1 MQAVPTQASFYDSLE
16 TRDPEARERALLVAL
31 PKQIAHAKANAPALA
46 ALLRDIEPESVRSR
60 ADLAKLPV
68 LRKSELIERQKR
80 APPFGGL
87 AAVKPGELARV
98 FMSPGPIYDP
108 EGRQRD
114 YWRFARA
121 LFAAGFRGGDLIHNC
136 FAYHLTPAGSMLETG
151 AQALGCA
158 VIPGGTGQT
167 ELQLKAIEHLRPQG
181 YAGTPSFLRI
191 ILEKGRELGADLS
204 SMRKA
209 LVSGEAFPPAL
220 QKEIAG
226 HGIDA
231 LQCYASADLGLI
243 AYESS
248 AREGMILDEGI
259 LEEIVRPGTGDPVP
273 EGEVGEVVV
282 TTLTPDYPLIRFA
295 TGDLSAILAGRSP
308 CGRTNARIKGWM
320 GRADQTTKVKGMFVH
335 PTQVAEAVRP
345 HREVLRA
352 RLMVSQENQTDV
364 MTLLVEVPAGVD
376 PALATRL
383 SESLQAVTKL
393 KGKVVLQTP
402 GSLPNDGKV
411 IEDTRKL
418 V

>member
-1 MQAVPTQASFYDSLE
+1 
-16 TRDPEARERALLVAL
+16 LLAGL
-31 PKQIAHAKANAPALA
+31 PRQIAHAKAHAPALA
-46 ALLRDIEPESVRSR
+46 GLLEDVDPESVRSR

-87 AAVKPGELARV
+87 AAVKPGALARI

-108 EGRQRD
+108 EGKGQD
-114 YWRFARA
+114 YWRMARA
-121 LFAAGFRGGDLIHNC
+121 LFAAGFRAGDLVHNC

-151 AQALGCA
+151 ARALGCA

-181 YAGTPSFLRI
+181 YVGTPSFLRI

-204 SMRKA
+204 SMKKA

-220 QKEIAG
+220 QKDVAG
-226 HGIDA
+226 YGIGA

-243 AYESS
+243 AYESP

-259 LEEIVRPGTGDPVP
+259 LVEIVRPGTGEPVS

-295 TGDLSAILAGRSP
+295 TGDLSAILPGRSP
-308 CGRTNARIKGWM
+308 CGRTNLRIKGWM

-335 PTQVAEAVRP
+335 PTQVADAVRP

-352 RLMVSQENQTDV
+352 RLIVSQENQTDM
-364 MTLLVEVPAGVD
+364 MTLHVEVAAGAD
-376 PALATRL
+376 PSLPERLA
-383 SESLQAVTKL
+383 ESLQAVTKL
-393 KGKVVLQTP
+393 KGKVVLHLP
-402 GSLPNDGKV
+402 GSLQNDGKV

>member
-1 MQAVPTQASFYDSLE
+1 MVMQASAFYDSLE
-16 TRDPEARERALLVAL
+16 TRDPDERERGLLAAL
-31 PKQIAHAKANAPALA
+31 PKQIAHAKAHAPAYA
-46 ALLRDIEPESVRSR
+46 GALRDIDPASITSR
-60 ADLAKLPV
+60 AALAKLPV
-68 LRKSELIERQKR
+68 VRKSELIERQKR

-108 EGRQRD
+108 EGKGRD
-114 YWRFARA
+114 YWRLARS
-121 LFAAGFRGGDLIHNC
+121 LFAAGFRAGELVHNC
-136 FAYHLTPAGSMLETG
+136 FAYHLTPAGSMLESG
-151 AQALGCA
+151 AHALGCA

-167 ELQLKAIEHLRPQG
+167 ELQVKAIEHLRPQG
-181 YAGTPSFLRI
+181 YVGTPSFLRI

-204 SMRKA
+204 SLKKA
-209 LVSGEAFPPAL
+209 LVGGEAFPPAL

-226 HGIDA
+226 HGVSA

-243 AYESS
+243 AYESP
-248 AREGMILDEGI
+248 AREGLIVDEGI
-259 LEEIVRPGTGDPVP
+259 LLEIVRPGTGDPVG

-295 TGDLSAILAGRSP
+295 TGDLSAILAGQSP
-308 CGRTNARIKGWM
+308 CGRTNMRIKGWM

-352 RLMVSQENQTDV
+352 RLVVSQEDQIDV
-364 MTLLVEVPAGVD
+364 MTLHIEVAIGAD
-376 PALATRL
+376 PAIAERL
-383 SESLQAVTKL
+383 SESLHAVTKL
-393 KGKVVLQTP
+393 KGKVALAAP

>member
-1 MQAVPTQASFYDSLE
+1 MPANPDFYDPLE
-16 TRDPEARERALLVAL
+16 IRDPEARERDLLVAL
-31 PKQIAHAKANAPALA
+31 PKQIAHAMANAPAYS
-46 ALLRDIEPESVRSR
+46 ALLADIDPASVTSR
-60 ADLAKLPV
+60 TALAKLPIV
-68 LRKSELIERQKR
+68 RKSELIERQKR
-80 APPFGGL
+80 VPPFGGL
-87 AAVKPGELARV
+87 AAVKPGALARV

-108 EGRQRD
+108 EGKGRD
-114 YWRFARA
+114 YWRLARS
-121 LFAAGFRGGDLIHNC
+121 LFAAGFRAGDVIHNC

-167 ELQLKAIEHLRPQG
+167 ELQIKAIEHLRPQG
-181 YAGTPSFLRI
+181 YVGTPSFLRI

-204 SMRKA
+204 SMQKA
-209 LVSGEAFPPAL
+209 LVGGEAFPPVL

-226 HGIDA
+226 YGVAA

-243 AYESS
+243 AYESP
-248 AREGMILDEGI
+248 AREGLIVDEGV
-259 LEEIVRPGTGDPVP
+259 LLEIVRPGTGDPVA

-295 TGDLSAILAGRSP
+295 TGDLSATLEGRSP
-308 CGRTNARIKGWM
+308 CGRTNLRIKGWM

-335 PTQVAEAVRP
+335 PSQVAEAVRP

-352 RLMVSQENQTDV
+352 RLVVSQENQIDV
-364 MTLLVEVPAGVD
+364 MTLLAEVSAHSDAAV
-376 PALATRL
+376 AERLA
-383 SESLQAVTKL
+383 ESLQAVTKL
-393 KGKVVLQTP
+393 KGKVVLQAP

>member
-1 MQAVPTQASFYDSLE
+1 MQGKSEFYDALE
-16 TRDPEARERALLVAL
+16 TREPEVREKALLAAL
-31 PKQIAHAKANAPALA
+31 PKQIAHAQAHAPAYT
-46 ALLRDIEPESVRSR
+46 ALLRDIDPASITSR
-60 ADLAKLPV
+60 AALAKLPV
-68 LRKSELIERQKR
+68 VRKSELIERQKR

-108 EGRQRD
+108 EGKGPD
-114 YWRFARA
+114 YWRFARS
-121 LFAAGFRGGDLIHNC
+121 LFAAGFRSGDLIHNC
-136 FAYHLTPAGSMLETG
+136 YAYHLTPAGSMLETG

-167 ELQLKAIEHLRPQG
+167 ELQIKAIEHLRPQG
-181 YAGTPSFLRI
+181 YVGTPSFLRI
-191 ILEKGRELGADLS
+191 ILEKGRELAADLS
-204 SMRKA
+204 SMKKA
-209 LVSGEAFPPAL
+209 QVGGEAFPPAL
-220 QKEIAG
+220 QKAIAG
-226 HGIDA
+226 YGVAA

-243 AYESS
+243 AYESP
-248 AREGMILDEGI
+248 AREGLIVDEGI
-259 LEEIVRPGTGDPVP
+259 LMEIVRPGTGDPVA

-308 CGRTNARIKGWM
+308 CGRTNTRIKGWM

-335 PTQVAEAVRP
+335 PAQVAEAVRP
-345 HREVLRA
+345 HREVVRA
-352 RLMVSQENQTDV
+352 RLVVSQENQVDV
-364 MTLLVEVPAGVD
+364 MTLLAEVAAGSD
-376 PALATRL
+376 PALAARL
-383 SESLQAVTKL
+383 TESLHAVTKL
-393 KGKVVLQTP
+393 RGKVALQTP

>member
-1 MQAVPTQASFYDSLE
+1 MPAQSDFYDSLE
-16 TRDPEARERALLVAL
+16 TRDPPARERDLLAAL
-31 PKQIAHAKANAPALA
+31 PKQIAHAKAHAPAYTA
-46 ALLRDIEPESVRSR
+46 SLRDIDPASITSR
-60 ADLAKLPV
+60 AALATLPV
-68 LRKSELIERQKR
+68 VRKSDLIERQKR

-108 EGRQRD
+108 EGKGLD
-114 YWRFARA
+114 YWRFARS
-121 LFAAGFRGGDLIHNC
+121 LFAAGFRRGELIHNC
-136 FAYHLTPAGSMLETG
+136 FAYHLTPAGSMVESG

-181 YAGTPSFLRI
+181 YVGTPSFLRI

-204 SMRKA
+204 SMKKA
-209 LVSGEAFPPAL
+209 LVGGEAFPPTL

-226 HGIDA
+226 YGIEA

-243 AYESS
+243 AYESP
-248 AREGMILDEGI
+248 AREGLIVDEGI
-259 LEEIVRPGTGDPVP
+259 LLEIVRPGTGDPVS

-308 CGRTNARIKGWM
+308 CGRTNLRIKGWM

-352 RLMVSQENQTDV
+352 RLVVSQENQIDV
-364 MTLLVEVPAGVD
+364 MTLHAEVAAGTGPAVAERLGE
-376 PALATRL
+376 ALHT
-383 SESLQAVTKL
+383 VTKL
-393 KGKVVLQTP
+393 RGKVVLHAP

>member
-1 MQAVPTQASFYDSLE
+1 MVMPAQPDFYDTLE
-16 TRDPEARERALLVAL
+16 TRDPQARERELLAAL
-31 PKQIAHAKANAPALA
+31 PKQIAHAKAHAPAYA
-46 ALLRDIEPESVRSR
+46 ALLRDVDPASVTSR
-60 ADLAKLPV
+60 AALARLPV
-68 LRKSELIERQKR
+68 VRKSELIERQKR

-108 EGRQRD
+108 EGRGRD
-114 YWRFARA
+114 YWRFARS
-121 LFAAGFRGGDLIHNC
+121 LFAAGFRAGELIHNC
-136 FAYHLTPAGSMLETG
+136 FAYHLTPAGSMVETG

-167 ELQLKAIEHLRPQG
+167 DLQVKAIEHLRPQG
-181 YAGTPSFLRI
+181 YVGTPSFLRI

-209 LVSGEAFPPAL
+209 LVGGEAFPPAL
-220 QKEIAG
+220 QKEISGYGVA
-226 HGIDA
+226 A
-231 LQCYASADLGLI
+231 VQCYASADLGLI
-243 AYESS
+243 AYESP
-248 AREGMILDEGI
+248 AREGLIVDEGI
-259 LEEIVRPGTGDPVP
+259 LLEIVRPGTGDPVA

-335 PTQVAEAVRP
+335 PTQVAEVVRP
-345 HREVLRA
+345 HREILRA
-352 RLMVSQENQTDV
+352 RLVVSQEAQIDV
-364 MTLLVEVPAGVD
+364 MTLHVEVAAGTD
-376 PALATRL
+376 PALAARL
-383 SESLQAVTKL
+383 ADHLQAVTKL
-393 KGKVVLQTP
+393 KGKVELEPP

-411 IEDTRKL
+411 IEDARKL